1 MRALL
6 TLTLAALCG
15 CGTTYVVTTDPGARV
30 FVDGEMVG
38 KGQGTVTQRGFPGR
52 AQVIVNTEDGRREH
66 TTMSRSFTGT
76 TFLLGLITYGVC
88 WVACWEYP
96 GSVFVDVGGQN
107 RPAFTSATP
116 AQDPWL
122 LPPPGWHP
130 RGTPPPPAPA
140 PTAPGQDPD
149 P

>member
-38 KGQGTVTQRGFPGR
+38 KGQGAVTQRGFPGR
-52 AQVIVNTEDGRREH
+52 AQVIVNTPDGRREQ

-96 GSVFVDVGGQN
+96 GSIFVDVGGNQN
-107 RPAFTSATP
+107 RPTFTAATP

-130 RGTPPPPAPA
+130 RGTPPPPAPTPPA
-140 PTAPGQDPD
+140 PDPD